1 MCVADSY
8 DAMSFRRPYRQGLTD
23 EECLEEL
30 ARCSGVQF
38 DPEMVAAFRR
48 VLDRLAQGRRLAA
61 GIARRAA
68 AALTPGECLALR
80 ESQGEGLPER
90 ASVERKLLEARGDGA
105 PARFLT
111 LFARR
116 GRRTVVL
123 AHSEAARGPGS
134 PRPGDEVV
142 GDDELTEA
150 FAGRELPAN
159 VLYVDQW
166 GVWISGVAPI
176 RDADGS
182 VAAVVSADF
191 PATEGVTEV
200 EGLRSNVAQTFASM
214 LHDAAAQSGSSH
226 LEAIT
231 DGLTGLYNHRYFHER
246 LNEELER
253 CRDRDGS
260 LALLFC
266 DVDNFRAF
274 NDLHGHGSGDR
285 ALRLVARVLED
296 SVRHVDLVA
305 RYGGEE
311 FAAILI
317 DTDEAGALEVAE
329 RVRSGITRL
338 QFGADSL
345 SVSIGVATAPR
356 DATFKDELVDKADWA
371 MYLAKRRGRDKVMT
385 FSAEHGGETPEQ
397 AAAVHPD
404 HVAEMGE
411 LVAAR
416 EAFRRRRRSSLAQL
430 ALSAAHACG
439 VPAEEVQAALAAAEA
454 QTAAPDTPAAR
465 IVALAGAYQQLVTER
480 PYRAR
485 ISEAEA
491 LDDLLR
497 CPALRGEE
505 ALARAFAQV
514 LAR

>member
-1 MCVADSY
+1 
-8 DAMSFRRPYRQGLTD
+8 LTD
-23 EECLEEL
+23 RECLEEL
-30 ARCSGVQF
+30 GRCAGVQF
-38 DPEMVAAFRR
+38 DPEMVEAFRR
-48 VLDRLAQGRRLAA
+48 VLERIAEGRRLAA
-61 GIARRAA
+61 GVAGRAA
-68 AALTPGECLALR
+68 AALDPEQCLALR
-80 ESQGEGLPER
+80 DLQDETRPEYASITEKLRAAQGTGVPVR
-90 ASVERKLLEARGDGA
+90 Y
-105 PARFLT
+105 LT
-111 LFARR
+111 LFGRR

-123 AHSEAARGPGS
+123 AASESGS
-134 PRPGDEVV
+134 FPDSPHPGDEVV
-142 GDDELTEA
+142 SDDELAEA

-159 VLYVDQW
+159 VLHVDQW
-166 GVWISGVAPI
+166 GVWISGVAPVS
-176 RDADGS
+176 DADGH

-214 LHDAAAQSGSSH
+214 LHNAAVQSGRSE

-246 LNEELER
+246 LSEEIER
-253 CRDRDGS
+253 CQEQGTS

-266 DVDNFRAF
+266 DLDNFRAF
-274 NDLHGHGSGDR
+274 NDLHGHGSGDK
-285 ALRLVARVLED
+285 ALRAVARVLES

-317 DTDEAGALEVAE
+317 DTAEAGALEVAE
-329 RVRSGITRL
+329 RVRAGAARTR
-338 QFGADSL
+338 FGADTL
-345 SVSIGVATAPR
+345 SVSIGVATCPK

-385 FSAEHGGETPEQ
+385 FSAQHGGDTPEQ
-397 AAAVHPD
+397 AAVVRPD
-404 HVAEMGE
+404 HVAAMGE

-416 EAFRRRRRSSLAQL
+416 EAFRQRRRAAVAQI
-430 ALSAAHACG
+430 ALGVARAIG
-439 VPAEEVQAALAAAEA
+439 VPADDIHAAITSAEGGAAAA
-454 QTAAPDTPAAR
+454 DSAAGK
-465 IVALAGAYQQLVTER
+465 IVALTETYRALVTER

-491 LDDLLR
+491 LDELLK
-497 CPALRGEE
+497 CPALGGEAE
-505 ALARAFAQV
+505 LARAFEQV